1 MIARGPAPAVTLHEY
16 TERIH
21 VLRQALDRVLPHHAH
36 SLDVIARHMEALGQ
50 VQITGGTP
58 IATPVATWGGLLAS
72 ESSPKV
78 RWVRLKLDA
87 LDSALRAARPGRW
100 QAVQLRQLDTV
111 LRDPRFHQH
120 LNPVQ
125 AAEGWLGD
133 RVTQLLTFLAHHI
146 SFGGMNRYSILNAVV
161 AIAFLLLVAGVA
173 ILIARAAMHKS
184 AVSMGAPEQQTAVVS
199 PMAAR
204 QRASEMA
211 SAGSY
216 REAFRYLFLG
226 TLIELRDAGL
236 IQLRPGDTNREYVFS
251 LGSAAGTRLQRDAL
265 VALVDEFDRVWYG
278 HQALTRAEYERC
290 ASLAA
295 SVTEPT
301 RPGRTA

>member
-1 MIARGPAPAVTLHEY
+1 MIARGHAPPVTLHGYSEQ
-16 TERIH
+16 IH
-21 VLRQALDRVLPHHAH
+21 VLRQALDRVLPHHSH
-36 SLDVIARHMEALGQ
+36 SLDVIARQMEALGQ
-50 VQITGGTP
+50 VQIKGGTP
-58 IATPVATWGGLLAS
+58 IATPVGTWGHLLAS
-72 ESSPKV
+72 GSPSQ
-78 RWVRLKLDA
+78 VRLVRAKLDA
-87 LDSALRAARPGRW
+87 LDSALRAARPGRS
-100 QAVQLRQLDTV
+100 QAGQLRQLDNV

-120 LNPVQ
+120 PNAVQ
-125 AAEGWLGD
+125 AAEAWIGG

-146 SFGGMNRYSILNAVV
+146 SFGGMNRYPILNAVV

-184 AVSMGAPEQQTAVVS
+184 AISMGASEQQTAVVS

-211 SAGSY
+211 SVGSY
-216 REAFRYLFLG
+216 REAFRYLFLA
-226 TLIELRDAGL
+226 TLLELRDAGS

-251 LGSAAGTRLQRDAL
+251 LGSDAGTLRQRDAL

-295 SVTEPT
+295 SVAEPA
-301 RPGRTA
+301 RQGRTA